1 MVYACGGPLSW
12 GSKLMTT
19 VAASSMESEFMSA
32 FRLGQELVFLS
43 HVSRELFLPLW
54 KRFPFFMDA
63 MAAIQALRNPA
74 CRARTK
80 HISTKWFW
88 INQFVGTIYDIHH
101 IRTGD
106 MVADLLTK
114 SVISSTWNT
123 LVHHLMGK
131 KQIQAANM
139 IRAQLREKGV
149 VFPEELVDT
158 PEEGK

>member
-1 MVYACGGPLSW
+1 MSW

-19 VAASSMESEFMSA
+19 VAASSMESEYMGA

-43 HVSRELFLPLW
+43 NVSRELFLPSQ
-54 KRFPFFMDA
+54 KRIPFFMDA
-63 MAAIQALRNPA
+63 MAAIQALKNPS

-88 INQFVGTIYDIHH
+88 INQFVGRVFEIHH

-114 SVISSTWNT
+114 SVITSIWNM
-123 LVHHLMGK
+123 LVHHLLGW
-131 KQIQAANM
+131 KQISSTNM
-139 IRAQLREKGV
+139 IRAQIREKGLE
-149 VFPEELVDT
+149 FPTELADYC
-158 PEEGK
+158 GGANR